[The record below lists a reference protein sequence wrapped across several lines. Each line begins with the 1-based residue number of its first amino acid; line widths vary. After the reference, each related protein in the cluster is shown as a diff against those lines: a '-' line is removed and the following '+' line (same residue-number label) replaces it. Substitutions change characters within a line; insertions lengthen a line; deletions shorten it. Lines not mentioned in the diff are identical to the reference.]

1 MAKLQVQG
9 LPGWQTPFTSQ
20 WLQKS
25 CCLFLFLSRTHS
37 WWMEIWQLIYGKD
50 CRDLKQQANITFS
63 VTALWN
69 TAVNEWLLWFPW
81 LLLDEERAE
90 GTECNIIFFFILW
103 YKQGI
108 EHLRYIGI
116 NTTLKLRCSYNDAY
130 LTWRE
135 CRKTVNQRIDYCCF
149 ETRAIQVWTC
159 LKYLLETYFW
169 LETFRDNLSH
179 WYLPSRAKAEREM
192 F

>member
-1 MAKLQVQG
+1 MAKLLVQG

-37 WWMEIWQLIYGKD
+37 RWLEVWQLIYGKIVETWSS
-50 CRDLKQQANITFS
+50 KKTTFS

-69 TAVNEWLLWFPW
+69 TAVNEFPGWFPW
-81 LLLDEERAE
+81 LLLDEERGE
-90 GTECNIIFFFILW
+90 GTQYNIFFFILW
-103 YKQGI
+103 YKQEI

-116 NTTLKLRCSYNDAY
+116 NTTLKLRRSYNDAY

-149 ETRAIQVWTC
+149 ETRAIQVSAC
-159 LKYLLETYFW
+159 LKYLLETYFS
-169 LETFRDNLSH
+169 LETFRDNLSY
-179 WYLPSRAKAEREM
+179 WYLPSRAKAQREI